1 MPCMSADSTFLQ
13 IETAAHGGAFGN
25 NPIPAPTEA
34 QCLSGNYK
42 VGRASIY
49 GLAIAIEQPRGS
61 YRTGIDS
68 KTGKRWASRMAAHYG
83 YINGTKGNDGD
94 CVDCFIGFY
103 PQSQAAFVINQ
114 NVGGKF
120 DEHKVMLAY
129 PDEESARRAYLD
141 SYERGWNGLA
151 SIIPI
156 SVSQLKWWLK
166 NGDMRRPLRAEN
178 LPHEGLETMTRKVQ
192 WNSDALP
199 YDQTLDQ
206 VLYEIRRSDAG
217 ESLLLDA
224 VSAQDIIEDADGAL
238 AFDALVTP
246 YAKLERKM
254 EVLQGV
260 MVRSGES
267 VKPVAMQ
274 VTEPFK
280 QRGVANVAAI
290 FELSD
295 GQTVSIFFHN
305 PDVTPNKMAAG
316 DEVISWKWLL
326 NKKDITIVVAPER
339 GEDLNIREVAR
350 RIIRLAEKNSPA
362 FQRAN
367 GKRAERMQGI
377 QTLKD
382 EISSLESELAAAQHE
397 LEVAKVFAEDAQN
410 RKNREYAEAVQRVNE
425 TGDAYIRA
433 GENGGIDP
441 KTGKTK
447 EELRALSD
455 SQAADA
461 QRLKDIANGV
471 PVKEPEFDPTSPEGY
486 AQVTADESLQL
497 KWQDRLDAFFQGR
510 IVDVRNALRALGW
523 DGDKGADL
531 TKGEAL
537 AMFRYKTIG
546 AGNNVVGMTATVY
559 GAGPVPAD
567 FADDLTKTPDQY
579 AADVDAAATAE
590 TGRRAQAAA
599 ADQQNPD
606 LTYRAVDDM
615 FTAFY
620 PNTKAGDD
628 AWREMAAQNGG
639 DGKVLTIHAADV
651 ARQLREKGYTVSEA
665 DGNAAGSAD
674 DDALL
679 AELEQKSNEQA
690 LIDAYIKAWGDEAA
704 IVNAA
709 VAAVNWEG
717 ITDNASATAEIQ
729 KLQSAANGE
738 RPIIKARDA
747 LEAAGMKTW
756 DSRLS
761 GVTETEEFQA
771 QSKAMGAY
779 RKAMDK
785 IQAIAK
791 EKLIEAGKAELAAL
805 PEDAPLEDA
814 ARAIYRKHGI
824 DMGQRSD
831 WVSRVVTAI
840 KEKDAEALRSILAGV
855 GSDSNKASMEI
866 FERAAGFKLAK
877 TQKERA
883 KQIDE
888 WAGITTEKR
897 AEIEAAKDAAW
908 QARKLEEGV
917 KDAWGW
923 LKSMNVRDGSDIIDG
938 QQYLLRQFNDGYDEA
953 GTSKKGAATI
963 YGMKKGSGLRFV
975 NNRSFNAFLKS
986 AMAFGGLRKALES
999 VGAIEP
1005 VGNADGDKAA
1015 SVDAAYQ
1022 FASATDEFKAWLAD
1036 YLDKPEY
1043 SPFVT
1048 AKEMDQAAQRNGASV
1063 DWGMFSGAALD
1074 GVGAAVAEL
1083 ERALDVVA
1091 TNEPINRAEGNIG
1104 QANLEAEVSDSIKEA
1119 IGILSEADYGPSEEE
1134 IGGLFEAES
1143 ATLDS
1148 ADGAYLGVEKQAI
1161 SATKALLQ
1169 YFRDFIASDAKFAK
1183 VPESA
1188 YGWTAVGDV
1197 MDKEEA
1203 KRRLRSL
1210 IDIAINRKAGI
1221 PDLTPEQDKRLADY
1235 AHDARTISDYLT
1247 KRIRH
1252 TGARNLLR
1260 TPEMKAKYPHIDN
1273 QPRDGF
1279 DSVSM
1284 DGVDADGY
1292 VGKVK
1297 KGGETVGRIDIG
1309 DDGKAMVFIGAS
1321 GDQRVVF
1328 PSGVEATYSDED
1340 AAEMIDSLFSAQAAS
1355 AKSEATEGPAK
1366 DRMAA
1371 LKMLTDTG
1379 MNVWMSEGQNKAVIA
1394 GLMGEEWKFFADKMK
1409 ELSSVIGGM
1418 PKTYDQD
1425 GMGDAAV
1432 AHLHYFRG
1440 AADWYITEKDMEGKG
1455 TEQAFGLADLGY
1467 GGELG
1472 YISIDELISAGVEL
1486 DFHFAPKTV
1495 GQIKGKSEAGAPESQ
1510 EKAPEVSPE
1519 DQQKQ
1524 ADQALFQSVID
1535 GSIPDILAPELAD
1548 SLESAYYRQQTD
1560 PALVSLFEQAVSAY
1574 QNAMMSAT
1582 AELA

>member
-156 SVSQLKWWLK
+156 SVSQLKWWLR

-199 YDQTLDQ
+199 YNQTLDQ

-246 YAKLERKM
+246 YSKLERKM

-397 LEVAKVFAEDAQN
+397 LEVAKVSAEDAQN
-410 RKNREYAEAVQRVNE
+410 RKNREYAEAVHRVNE

-455 SQAADA
+455 SQAAEA
-461 QRLKDIANGV
+461 QRLKDVANGV

-486 AQVTADESLQL
+486 AQVTADADLQRKHGAALDKLFADRANAVRESL
-497 KWQDRLDAFFQGR
+497 K
-510 IVDVRNALRALGW
+510 ALGW
-523 DGDKGADL
+523 DQDPGAKGYAADDLSKSGIYFKVEFKSVDGSNAVGANYVISGDAG
-531 TKGEAL
+531 
-537 AMFRYKTIG
+537 TIG
-546 AGNNVVGMTATVY
+546 ELQ
-559 GAGPVPAD
+559 
-567 FADDLTKTPDQY
+567 DDLTKTPEQI
-579 AADVDAAATAE
+579 AELANEQASPKAD
-590 TGRRAQAAA
+590 
-599 ADQQNPD
+599 ADEKVGAGGTVQKAD
-606 LTYRAVDDM
+606 ISYRNSADGL
-615 FTAFY
+615 FTSFF
-620 PNTKAGDD
+620 PNTPEGEKAWNIINATPG
-628 AWREMAAQNGG
+628 AEG
-639 DGKVLTIHAADV
+639 GKVLAAHAESTIT
-651 ARQLREKGYTVSEA
+651 QLRDAGYAVAEDASEPVSAEEEA
-665 DGNAAGSAD
+665 
-674 DDALL
+674 ALL
-679 AELEQKSNEQA
+679 AELGK
-690 LIDAYIKAWGDEAA
+690 AA
-704 IVNAA
+704 IPTVDVQNEAKTEGVIELAGNELGDFPDTEEGKKALRNAA
-709 VAAVNWEG
+709 IKFYE
-717 ITDNASATAEIQ
+717 DNLMT
-729 KLQSAANGE
+729 
-738 RPIIKARDA
+738 
-747 LEAAGMKTW
+747 
-756 DSRLS
+756 
-761 GVTETEEFQA
+761 
-771 QSKAMGAY
+771 
-779 RKAMDK
+779 
-785 IQAIAK
+785 
-791 EKLIEAGKAELAAL
+791 
-805 PEDAPLEDA
+805 
-814 ARAIYRKHGI
+814 
-824 DMGQRSD
+824 
-831 WVSRVVTAI
+831 
-840 KEKDAEALRSILAGV
+840 
-855 GSDSNKASMEI
+855 
-866 FERAAGFKLAK
+866 
-877 TQKERA
+877 
-883 KQIDE
+883 
-888 WAGITTEKR
+888 
-897 AEIEAAKDAAW
+897 
-908 QARKLEEGV
+908 
-917 KDAWGW
+917 
-923 LKSMNVRDGSDIIDG
+923 
-938 QQYLLRQFNDGYDEA
+938 
-953 GTSKKGAATI
+953 
-963 YGMKKGSGLRFV
+963 
-975 NNRSFNAFLKS
+975 
-986 AMAFGGLRKALES
+986 
-999 VGAIEP
+999 
-1005 VGNADGDKAA
+1005 
-1015 SVDAAYQ
+1015 
-1022 FASATDEFKAWLAD
+1022 
-1036 YLDKPEY
+1036 
-1043 SPFVT
+1043 
-1048 AKEMDQAAQRNGASV
+1048 
-1063 DWGMFSGAALD
+1063 LD
-1074 GVGAAVAEL
+1074 GVVNL
-1083 ERALDVVA
+1083 ALDHLVEFDGRGKGKIKSFSADPRKLHVVA
-1091 TNEPINRAEGNIG
+1091 KLENIVRNGKPTPISPMQPHKMAASRKVKLVHVLKTPVLLEGK
-1104 QANLEAEVSDSIKEA
+1104 SIKVRFLVHET
-1119 IGILSEADYGPSEEE
+1119 ADGHFFYDHSIDREELR
-1134 IGGLFEAES
+1134 GALGRS
-1143 ATLDS
+1143 SGVLDS
-1148 ADGAYLGVEKQAI
+1148 ADAADLWPSVLLPDEPSSGQRSLDSVAKSGKVFNLFFDGEEPEEIADEADEDGEKLAHIESIIAATDGAAKVRYEAGGKVYISAAGDGKQGEMRYVLFYYKGSAGEFLKSYRHGNGLLSDAFLANVQKVEKAF
-1161 SATKALLQ
+1161 AEAG
-1169 YFRDFIASDAKFAK
+1169 IA
-1183 VPESA
+1183 V
-1188 YGWTAVGDV
+1188 V
-1197 MDKEEA
+1197 DKEGNTTMAPSQPEA
-1203 KRRLRSL
+1203 K
-1210 IDIAINRKAGI
+1210 
-1221 PDLTPEQDKRLADY
+1221 T
-1235 AHDARTISDYLT
+1235 
-1247 KRIRH
+1247 
-1252 TGARNLLR
+1252 
-1260 TPEMKAKYPHIDN
+1260 
-1273 QPRDGF
+1273 
-1279 DSVSM
+1279 
-1284 DGVDADGY
+1284 
-1292 VGKVK
+1292 
-1297 KGGETVGRIDIG
+1297 
-1309 DDGKAMVFIGAS
+1309 
-1321 GDQRVVF
+1321 
-1328 PSGVEATYSDED
+1328 
-1340 AAEMIDSLFSAQAAS
+1340 AAQE

-1560 PALVSLFEQAVSAY
+1560 PALVSLFEQAVGAY
-1574 QNAMMSAT
+1574 QNAMMAAT
-1582 AELA
+1582 SSLTA

>member
-1 MPCMSADSTFLQ
+1 
-13 IETAAHGGAFGN
+13 
-25 NPIPAPTEA
+25 
-34 QCLSGNYK
+34 
-42 VGRASIY
+42 
-49 GLAIAIEQPRGS
+49 
-61 YRTGIDS
+61 
-68 KTGKRWASRMAAHYG
+68 
-83 YINGTKGNDGD
+83 
-94 CVDCFIGFY
+94 
-103 PQSQAAFVINQ
+103 
-114 NVGGKF
+114 
-120 DEHKVMLAY
+120 
-129 PDEESARRAYLD
+129 
-141 SYERGWNGLA
+141 
-151 SIIPI
+151 
-156 SVSQLKWWLK
+156 
-166 NGDMRRPLRAEN
+166 
-178 LPHEGLETMTRKVQ
+178 
-192 WNSDALP
+192 
-199 YDQTLDQ
+199 
-206 VLYEIRRSDAG
+206 
-217 ESLLLDA
+217 
-224 VSAQDIIEDADGAL
+224 
-238 AFDALVTP
+238 
-246 YAKLERKM
+246 
-254 EVLQGV
+254 
-260 MVRSGES
+260 
-267 VKPVAMQ
+267 MQ

-339 GEDLNIREVAR
+339 GEDLNVREVAR

-367 GKRAERMQGI
+367 TKRAERMQGI
-377 QTLKD
+377 QALKD
-382 EISSLESELAAAQHE
+382 EITTLETELATAQHE
-397 LEVAKVFAEDAQN
+397 LEVAKVAAETAPARTLLTD
-410 RKNREYAEAVQRVNE
+410 
-425 TGDAYIRA
+425 
-433 GENGGIDP
+433 
-441 KTGKTK
+441 
-447 EELRALSD
+447 EE
-455 SQAADA
+455 QAALAKREEAARAILEGMTDEQITQVGASPSLVTVVTMKLGRFSAIDKILENHPDDVEKAIASVVTEASAKSA
-461 QRLKDIANGV
+461 QQKADITYRNSADGL
-471 PVKEPEFDPTSPEGY
+471 FTSFFPDTPEGEK
-486 AQVTADESLQL
+486 A
-497 KWQDRLDAFFQGR
+497 WN
-510 IVDVRNALRALGW
+510 IINATP
-523 DGDKGADL
+523 GAE
-531 TKGEAL
+531 G
-537 AMFRYKTIG
+537 
-546 AGNNVVGMTATVY
+546 
-559 GAGPVPAD
+559 
-567 FADDLTKTPDQY
+567 
-579 AADVDAAATAE
+579 
-590 TGRRAQAAA
+590 
-599 ADQQNPD
+599 
-606 LTYRAVDDM
+606 
-615 FTAFY
+615 
-620 PNTKAGDD
+620 
-628 AWREMAAQNGG
+628 
-639 DGKVLTIHAADV
+639 GKVLAAHAEPTIE
-651 ARQLREKGYTVSEA
+651 QLRKAGYTVEE
-665 DGNAAGSAD
+665 DTSAPSAVD

-679 AELEQKSNEQA
+679 AELAQKSGEQDGSPDVFSVGSVKFQAFAVKIRQGKQRVWGVRVLENGKEMNPADGNGAGFKSDTKASMIEDMERSYAAITKIGDKEQNENRWREGFGLPPLQAEGASASNEQA
-690 LIDAYIKAWGDEAA
+690 LIDAYIKAWGEEAA
-704 IVNAA
+704 MVNAA

-717 ITDNASATAEIQ
+717 IIDNASATAEIQ
-729 KLQSAANGE
+729 KLQSAANSE

-761 GVTETEEFQA
+761 GVTETDEFQA
-771 QSKAMGAY
+771 QSKAMDAY
-779 RKAMDK
+779 REAMDK

-791 EKLIEAGKAELAAL
+791 EKLIEAGKAELASL
-805 PEDAPLEDA
+805 PEDASLEDA

-831 WVSRVVTAI
+831 WVSRVVTAVN
-840 KEKDAEALRSILAGV
+840 EKDAEALRSILAGV

-888 WAGITTEKR
+888 WAGITPEKR
-897 AEIEAAKDAAW
+897 ADIEAAKDAAW
-908 QARKLEEGV
+908 QARKTEEGV
-917 KDAWGW
+917 KDSWGW
-923 LKSMNVRDGSDIIDG
+923 LKSMKVRDGADVVDG
-938 QQYLLRQFNDGYDEA
+938 QQYLLRQFAEGYDEA
-953 GTSKKGAATI
+953 GTGKKGAATI
-963 YGMKKGSGLRFV
+963 YGMKKGSALRYV
-975 NNRSFNAFLKS
+975 NNRSFNGFLKA

-1005 VGNADGDKAA
+1005 VGNADGDKAV

-1188 YGWTAVGDV
+1188 YGWTAAGEI
-1197 MDKEEA
+1197 MDKDEA

-1273 QPRDGF
+1273 QPRDGL
-1279 DSVSM
+1279 DSVSL
-1284 DGVDADGY
+1284 DGIDSDGY

-1297 KGGETVGRIDIG
+1297 KGGEVVGRIDIG
-1309 DDGKAMVFIGAS
+1309 GDGKAMVFVGAS

-1328 PSGVEATYSDED
+1328 PSGTEATYSDED
-1340 AAEMIDSLFSAQAAS
+1340 AAAMIDALFSTKAAN
-1355 AKSEATEGPAK
+1355 AAPEAIEGPAK
-1366 DRMAA
+1366 DRASA

-1394 GLMGEEWKFFADKMK
+1394 GLMGEEWQFFADKMK
-1409 ELSSVIGGM
+1409 ELAGVIAAM

-1425 GMGDAAV
+1425 GMGDSAV

-1455 TEQAFGLADLGY
+1455 TQQAFGLADLGY